1 MIITVVLLVVAGGL
15 GAVARFVIDGAVRSR
30 IGPGSPLG
38 TVLINVSGSL
48 VLGLVTGLTLS
59 HALPEAVQL
68 VVGTGFLGGYTTFST
83 ASFET
88 VRLVQVQRLRAA
100 LLNGFGTLLTTTLAA
115 GKTVSP
121 SISPTIESVR

>member
-1 MIITVVLLVVAGGL
+1 MITGVLIMIAGGL

-30 IGPGSPLG
+30 FEPAIPLG

-48 VLGLVTGLTLS
+48 VLGLVAGLTLS
-59 HALPEAVQL
+59 HALPEAAQL

-88 VRLVQVQRLRAA
+88 VRLVQDRRLRAA

-115 GKTVSP
+115 ALGL
-121 SISPTIESVR
+121 IIGIAA